1 MNVYLVDSHP
11 AVFAVTRVLAL
22 FILLASSP
30 PTLLQR
36 PAVPTYAFI
45 GWYCIFL

>member
-11 AVFAVTRVLAL
+11 AMFAVTGVLAL

-30 PTLLQR
+30 PALLQR
-36 PAVPTYAFI
+36 PAVSTYTFI
-45 GWYCIFL
+45 GWHWIFL